1 MMEGEAPKITPFY
14 EDVYLYDLNHVEAP
28 PLAYRS
34 ARGGEEQPDLLSL
47 IDLPAAAWST
57 VMHQLH
63 CGAAVYLSSGKGA
76 VLLPAFGS
84 IGRFAVVIKTSLSL
98 PTLSYVAQCAG
109 QGEIYADAQIRAT
122 KPQPAAGERE
132 MAESA
137 VHTVALLRLL
147 MQDCLQAHN
156 AYDVGACID
165 CAASIMGVDLMP
177 QDKAEIS
184 PMQGQGILPGMQ
196 YSGQV
201 LFVCMLV
208 LLSQMRNQAHGRSGW
223 LYAVPCEGGYTLQA
237 YFCCVREAELAPL
250 DSLRSLLEN
259 GGVALGTRQYGD
271 AIKPPRQYAYM
282 SAKITD
288 PRKPL
293 CARCRCLDAHCSACT
308 AVQWAVLPY
317 VCDVALLG
325 IKAEPYFKE

>member
-1 MMEGEAPKITPFY
+1 
-14 EDVYLYDLNHVEAP
+14 
-28 PLAYRS
+28 
-34 ARGGEEQPDLLSL
+34 
-47 IDLPAAAWST
+47 
-57 VMHQLH
+57 
-63 CGAAVYLSSGKGA
+63 
-76 VLLPAFGS
+76 
-84 IGRFAVVIKTSLSL
+84 
-98 PTLSYVAQCAG
+98 
-109 QGEIYADAQIRAT
+109 
-122 KPQPAAGERE
+122 

-137 VHTVALLRLL
+137 VHTVTLLRLL

-156 AYDVGACID
+156 AFNARACMD
-165 CAASIMGVDLMP
+165 WAASIMGVDLMP

-237 YFCCVREAELAPL
+237 YFRCAREAELAPL
-250 DSLRSLLEN
+250 DSLHSLLEN

-293 CARCRCLDAHCSACT
+293 CARCHCLDAHCSACT

-325 IKAEPYFKE
+325 IKAEPYFKA